1 MIKIDRK
8 TFINIIFFAVIFIT
22 ILWIYN
28 VEAEGNSCHIE
39 RRRQC
44 ESPKYAID
52 PQEGDTM
59 PDLLQRLENHARLHE
74 EKVIWRRSI
83 IYAVIGATLFHLVIM
98 QKVPSKLNYL
108 VTIIIMY
115 VFIYIMNQ
123 YFMMHF
129 DLRAS
134 NRVIETI
141 KKLRENLNISQRA
154 TAPDLRNDKFF

>member
-1 MIKIDRK
+1 MKITRDMIFKLVFYI
-8 TFINIIFFAVIFIT
+8 VILIT

-39 RRRQC
+39 RRRMC

-59 PDLLQRLENHARLHE
+59 ADLLQRLENHARLHE

-83 IYAVIGATLFHLVIM
+83 IYATIAASIFHIFVM
-98 QKVPSKLNYL
+98 REVPDPFKFL
-108 VTIIIMY
+108 VTVLILYI
-115 VFIYIMNQ
+115 FFYIMNQ

-134 NRVIETI
+134 NRIVATI
-141 KKLRENLNISQRA
+141 NKLRENLGIYEMPS
-154 TAPDLRNDKFF
+154 APDLRNDQFF